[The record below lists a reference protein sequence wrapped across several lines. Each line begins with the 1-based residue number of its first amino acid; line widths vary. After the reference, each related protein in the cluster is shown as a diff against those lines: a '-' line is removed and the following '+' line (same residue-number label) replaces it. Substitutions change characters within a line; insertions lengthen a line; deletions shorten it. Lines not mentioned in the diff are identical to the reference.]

1 MRKSPAEARTR
12 CNPDPEKEHDG
23 VFNREVAFMLI
34 LLDARD
40 HWRDCRHVEPGEL
53 LEMLLTAYFWE
64 PESQDKELSE
74 VRQRLASKGIEVGP
88 PPVYVRRTNN
98 QVSAEL
104 EAIIRN
110 LSARRW
116 TKVDIA
122 RVLRVNRRVVLRVA
136 REAARGKT
144 SECTDHDADKMLTSE
159 ASPKPQG
166 ATLQGIDS

>member
-1 MRKSPAEARTR
+1 MTAML
-12 CNPDPEKEHDG
+12 H
-23 VFNREVAFMLI
+23 REVPFMLI

-40 HWRDCRHVEPGEL
+40 HRRDCRHVEPGEL
-53 LEMLLTAYFWE
+53 LETLLTAYFWE
-64 PESQDKELSE
+64 PESQDKDLSE
-74 VRQRLASKGIEVGP
+74 VRQWLAGKGIEVGP
-88 PPVYVRRTNN
+88 RPVYVRRTNN

-110 LSARRW
+110 LLARKW
-116 TKVDIA
+116 TKIEVA

-136 REAARGKT
+136 REATRGET
-144 SECTDHDADKMLTSE
+144 SECTDHDVDKMLTSE